1 MNPLVELLLS
11 VLLLVS
17 SFFTLVG
24 SIGLVRFNQFFKRL
38 HAPTKATTMG
48 VGSVLVV
55 SVIYHA
61 LIGNGLHPHELLIT
75 VFLVVTSPISAH
87 MMSKA
92 SLSLQLRHR
101 PQCPADETPNP
112 DASDADTAGAGG
124 NPPR

>member
-1 MNPLVELLLS
+1 MTLLAEA
-11 VLLLVS
+11 VVALLALTGG
-17 SFFTLVG
+17 FFLLVG
-24 SIGLVRFNQFFKRL
+24 SYGLAKLPDFMTRL

-48 VGSVLVV
+48 VSSVLVV

-101 PQCPADETPNP
+101 PQCPTDETPNP